1 MSLSLLTDLD
11 SKTST
16 SSLSPPSSK
25 QDQINVDDA
34 FRDRR
39 VISVSIDSC
48 NHNVTRT
55 NFNDKKGTARDA
67 MMMHGGADGDS
78 NTQFKGPLS
87 SNCDDKVHGTKATG
101 FFNLSC
107 RSSNC
112 DDGEMQDMHS
122 DISIEDDVIDLN
134 NKVRHS
140 SFFFG
145 LFDV

>member
-48 NHNVTRT
+48 SHNVTRT
-55 NFNDKKGTARDA
+55 DFNDKKGTATDA
-67 MMMHGGADGDS
+67 MMMHRGADGDG

-87 SNCDDKVHGTKATG
+87 SNCDDKVHGAKATG
-101 FFNLSC
+101 HVKTHRIVINL
-107 RSSNC
+107 
-112 DDGEMQDMHS
+112 DDKNRFTDE
-122 DISIEDDVIDLN
+122 VT
-134 NKVRHS
+134 V
-140 SFFFG
+140 
-145 LFDV
+145 

>member
-48 NHNVTRT
+48 SHNVTRT

-67 MMMHGGADGDS
+67 MTMHRGDDGDG

-101 FFNLSC
+101 HVKTHRIVINL
-107 RSSNC
+107 
-112 DDGEMQDMHS
+112 DDKNRFTDE
-122 DISIEDDVIDLN
+122 VT
-134 NKVRHS
+134 V
-140 SFFFG
+140 
-145 LFDV
+145 